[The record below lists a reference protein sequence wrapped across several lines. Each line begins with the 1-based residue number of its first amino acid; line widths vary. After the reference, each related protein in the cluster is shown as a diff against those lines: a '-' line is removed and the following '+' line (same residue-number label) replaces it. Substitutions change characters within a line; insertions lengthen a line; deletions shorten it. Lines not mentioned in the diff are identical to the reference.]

1 MQWPTSLLWLPF
13 LQQAHIANEA
23 HQRLKNA
30 PGTEKVGVLKRVK
43 TFDTL
48 AYYSPYFYINR
59 NGRGFHYLWKV
70 HNIQRKVLTQI
81 DANICLCICLSFLWI
96 SDLVDEYQQY
106 QEATVDEDDDDED
119 NYDDED

>member
-1 MQWPTSLLWLPF
+1 M
-13 LQQAHIANEA
+13 
-23 HQRLKNA
+23 
-30 PGTEKVGVLKRVK
+30 
-43 TFDTL
+43 
-48 AYYSPYFYINR
+48 
-59 NGRGFHYLWKV
+59 
-70 HNIQRKVLTQI
+70 LTQI